1 MSDIGPW
8 ISLASLAL
16 HRSALRRTQVS
27 LAALFVYD
35 PDVVQNPAGTRAP
48 CPSCRFRY
56 YGACPEQDIDIFQ
69 KVKFAVGNMHRML
82 KLWSL
87 GRSALPLI
95 VTFQAGDF
103 LGDGR
108 RYLLTDDISNGD
120 AQVLVE
126 LRQALDGGFALNSA
140 ARAGAEDRA
149 VCLFSQVALA
159 RLVCASAA
167 ANPEVQIAAIGLKV
181 YDIKP
186 HPQLAGVGREYPGL
200 ALADGELLK
209 KGDSNLNRFD
219 GRCAKPKSASSLPF
233 GLGAW
238 FSMAPPPAPTKEVLS
253 SDGTRTSARGTTAGA
268 ATLRLARRVLA
279 SEGLVRRVRLPAP
292 TQM

>member
-1 MSDIGPW
+1 MSGIGPW

-27 LAALFVYD
+27 LAALFAYESR
-35 PDVVQNPAGTRAP
+35 VVQNPAGTRVLGR
-48 CPSCRFRY
+48 SCRFRY
-56 YGACPEQDIDIFQ
+56 YGLCPEQDIDIFQ

-103 LGDGR
+103 LNDGR
-108 RYLLTDDISNGD
+108 RYLLTDDIGNGD

-126 LRQALDGGFALNSA
+126 LRQALDGGFVLNSA
-140 ARAGAEDRA
+140 ARAGAEGRA

-159 RLVCASAA
+159 RLLRDSAA

-186 HPQLAGVGREYPGL
+186 HPQPAGAGKDYSGL
-200 ALADGELLK
+200 VLADGELLK
-209 KGDSNLNRFD
+209 KGDINLNRFD
-219 GRCAKPKSASSLPF
+219 GRCAKPKSESSLPF
-233 GLGAW
+233 GLGAG

-253 SDGTRTSARGTTAGA
+253 SDGDEDECARDDCRSSNSSACEASLGFRGACA
-268 ATLRLARRVLA
+268 QN
-279 SEGLVRRVRLPAP
+279 SAP
-292 TQM
+292 DTNVM